1 MNEVQIRELAETT
14 SRSKSNEDRIEK
26 LEERQE
32 LLHDMNKNIAEIAVQ
47 TKYTKDEVTE
57 LKTDLEVIKSKP
69 NKLVDSAVEKIV
81 TVVIGAIVGA
91 VLALVI

>member
-69 NKLVDSAVEKIV
+69 NKLVDSVVEKIV